1 MYVVLITN
9 KSREP
14 FSDII
19 PELKKVFPLEVFSIY
34 GSEEKGYQLRIEG
47 TGDAR
52 RLRFV
57 ADQFRRLVDEVV
69 LLDDRLS
76 FRRERKIQQPACQRI
91 ARLAGGIEILIE
103 AAR

>member
-19 PELKKVFPLEVFSIY
+19 PELKKEFPEEVFTIY

-47 TGDAR
+47 IGDEKAPR
-52 RLRFV
+52 AYAIKYMKTWKPKPLPPDGCNFYP
-57 ADQFRRLVDEVV
+57 DPIITE
-69 LLDDRLS
+69 
-76 FRRERKIQQPACQRI
+76 KK
-91 ARLAGGIEILIE
+91 
-103 AAR
+103 

>member
-47 TGDAR
+47 TGDEKEPRVFATKYMKTWKPKPP
-52 RLRFV
+52 
-57 ADQFRRLVDEVV
+57 E
-69 LLDDRLS
+69 
-76 FRRERKIQQPACQRI
+76 
-91 ARLAGGIEILIE
+91 IEIIGLPVK
-103 AAR
+103 